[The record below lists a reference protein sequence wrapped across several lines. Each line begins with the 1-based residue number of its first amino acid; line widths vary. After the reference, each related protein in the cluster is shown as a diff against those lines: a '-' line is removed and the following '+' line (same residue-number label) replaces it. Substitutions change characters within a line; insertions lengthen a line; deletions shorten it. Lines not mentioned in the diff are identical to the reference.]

1 MKLIVCG
8 PIAYGKIQEIKE
20 LQRILKEKGF
30 GVIDQFQEKKMDYSS
45 IEDFRGKKRLA
56 EKIVR
61 NDLKFIE
68 KCDVVVAIC
77 DKPSFGTAMEIYYAK
92 GLGKKVIVLNETAQR
107 SPWPIAFADQIVKN
121 KEELIKALL
130 KLGS

>member
-8 PIAYGKIQEIKE
+8 PIAYGNIREIKE
-20 LQRILKEKGF
+20 LQRSLREEGF
-30 GVIDQFQEKKMDYSS
+30 EVIDQFQDKKMDYSS

-61 NDLKFIE
+61 NDLEFIE

-77 DKPSFGTAMEIYYAK
+77 DKPSFGTAIEIYYAK
-92 GLGKKVIVLNETAQR
+92 KLGKKVIVLNKEAQQ
-107 SPWPIAFADQIVKN
+107 SPWPIAFADQLVKN
-121 KEELIKALL
+121 KEELIEALL

>member
-8 PIAYGKIQEIKE
+8 PIAYGNIREIKE
-20 LQRILKEKGF
+20 LQRSLREEGF
-30 GVIDQFQEKKMDYSS
+30 EVIDQFQDKKMDYSS

-77 DKPSFGTAMEIYYAK
+77 DKPSFGTAIEIYYAK
-92 GLGKKVIVLNETAQR
+92 KLGKKVIVLNKEAQQ
-107 SPWPIAFADQIVKN
+107 SPWPIAFADQLVKN
-121 KEELIKALL
+121 KEELIEALL

>member
-1 MKLIVCG
+1 GNIR
-8 PIAYGKIQEIKE
+8 EIKE
-20 LQRILKEKGF
+20 LQRSLREEGF
-30 GVIDQFQEKKMDYSS
+30 EVIDQFQDKKMDYSS

-61 NDLKFIE
+61 NDLEFIE

-77 DKPSFGTAMEIYYAK
+77 DKPSFGTAIEIYYAK
-92 GLGKKVIVLNETAQR
+92 KLGKKVIVLNKEAQQ
-107 SPWPIAFADQIVKN
+107 SPWPIAFADQLVKN
-121 KEELIKALL
+121 KEELIEALL

>member
-8 PIAYGKIQEIKE
+8 PIAYGNIREIKE
-20 LQRILKEKGF
+20 LQRSLREEGF
-30 GVIDQFQEKKMDYSS
+30 EAIDQFQDKKMDYSS

-77 DKPSFGTAMEIYYAK
+77 DKPSFGTAIEIYYAK
-92 GLGKKVIVLNETAQR
+92 KLGKKVIVLNKEAQQ
-107 SPWPIAFADQIVKN
+107 SPWPIAFADQLVKN
-121 KEELIKALL
+121 KEELIEALL